1 MGFSRQERTVVWVA
15 ISFSRGSCRPR
26 GWTSISY
33 TGRWILYHWATRE
46 APMIQPVLCKV
57 RPKRWQG
64 GADSGSPLS
73 LPHCC
78 VRIELSFFLVIV
90 QSPRNCSPPGSSVHG
105 DSPGM
110 NSRVGCHAL
119 LHGIFL
125 IHGSNRSLLHC
136 RWTFFYQ
143 LSYSIELSFLR
154 QTNRSKFCNGVL
166 LSGWGDERELEW
178 GCGWGE
184 LMRFE
189 DPYWVWWQ
197 NIGLQ
202 MPWQQAFWNLPWCC
216 NCLTCHA
223 DQHTSETRKV
233 D

>member
-26 GWTSISY
+26 EWTSISY

-90 QSPRNCSPPGSSVHG
+90 QSPSHVWLFTTPWTVARQAPLSMGILQARILEWVAMPFSTGSSWSMDQTGVSCIADG
-105 DSPGM
+105 
-110 NSRVGCHAL
+110 L
-119 LHGIFL
+119 
-125 IHGSNRSLLHC
+125 
-136 RWTFFYQ
+136 FF
-143 LSYSIELSFLR
+143 
-154 QTNRSKFCNGVL
+154 
-166 LSGWGDERELEW
+166 
-178 GCGWGE
+178 
-184 LMRFE
+184 
-189 DPYWVWWQ
+189 
-197 NIGLQ
+197 
-202 MPWQQAFWNLPWCC
+202 
-216 NCLTCHA
+216 
-223 DQHTSETRKV
+223 TSWATA
-233 D
+233 